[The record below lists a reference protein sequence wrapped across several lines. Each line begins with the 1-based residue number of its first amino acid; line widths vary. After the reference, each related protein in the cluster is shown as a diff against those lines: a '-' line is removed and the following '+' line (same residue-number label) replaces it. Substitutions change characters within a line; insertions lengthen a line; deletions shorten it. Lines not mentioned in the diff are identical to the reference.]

1 MLQRLRYLYM
11 ELPPKD
17 EDKGNVNPDEIEI
30 DPLVVKFLAQWQVDI
45 PIEIQ
50 ETQGMPL
57 ETIPAPERT
66 SLAEASV
73 LEYET
78 IVFHTGNSA
87 YILHDNEDG
96 NYSFTKIPGDGVKIN
111 PQKIEM
117 KYVPMAEVG
126 NLVVRCGERTIFGPN
141 DDYKTTYVV
150 TIDAGY
156 SVKRGK

>member
-66 SLAEASV
+66 SLQ
-73 LEYET
+73 
-78 IVFHTGNSA
+78 H
-87 YILHDNEDG
+87 
-96 NYSFTKIPGDGVKIN
+96 P
-111 PQKIEM
+111 
-117 KYVPMAEVG
+117 
-126 NLVVRCGERTIFGPN
+126 
-141 DDYKTTYVV
+141 
-150 TIDAGY
+150 
-156 SVKRGK
+156 